1 MTRGGFSFGL
11 GTCAVVW
18 TAAEAKSVAT
28 LVVVSCRGTDSA
40 DLAEDDMISSLRT
53 RGVSCV
59 DPSAITST
67 LHTRARFVA
76 QRVFDGIELD
86 YDAVSWVTTD
96 YGATRLLLATL
107 ELHDREL
114 PYGEFTVHDMRA
126 ILSARC
132 FDVRRKTLVGSG
144 SVTRSAKGED
154 DAQVRF
160 NVLRDSAEGLAG
172 RIAASL
178 TRS

>member
-1 MTRGGFSFGL
+1 LTRSSFAFGL
-11 GTCAVVW
+11 GACALARG
-18 TAAEAKSVAT
+18 AAEARGTNT
-28 LVVVSCRGTDSA
+28 LVVVSCRGTDNA

-53 RGVSCV
+53 RGVGCV

-67 LHTRARFVA
+67 LHTRARLVA
-76 QRVFDGIELD
+76 QRVFDGIEID
-86 YDAVSWVTTD
+86 YDSFSWVTTD
-96 YGATRLLLATL
+96 YGASRLLLATL

-114 PYGEFTVHDMRA
+114 PYGSFTVHDMRA

-154 DAQVRF
+154 DTQVRF
-160 NVLRDSAEGLAG
+160 DVIRDSSEGLAG
-172 RIAASL
+172 RIATSL

>member
-1 MTRGGFSFGL
+1 
-11 GTCAVVW
+11 
-18 TAAEAKSVAT
+18 
-28 LVVVSCRGTDSA
+28 
-40 DLAEDDMISSLRT
+40 MISSLRT